1 MKKFDV
7 IIIGSGI
14 GGLSTAVFLSKVFN
28 KRVLVL
34 EQHFKL
40 GGLTHEF
47 KRVVNGI
54 EYNWDVGLHYV
65 GKMQKGEMARKL
77 FDYVSD
83 GKMEWKK
90 MPHLFEVFK
99 YPNYTFKVP
108 SNRDEFL
115 EKLIKEFPEEK
126 DGLIQYFSDVKKIST
141 WTLKKI
147 SPNFFPFWLNIWLRL
162 SARSQNKIG
171 LLTTKEY
178 LDLRFNNDKLK
189 ALLASQ
195 WGNYALPPQK
205 SSFATHGLVINSYLD
220 GGFYPIGG
228 SDTIAKTLIP
238 SITKNGGDCLKNH
251 SVSEIIIENNKAI
264 GVKVDVKKGKNISQE
279 IFNADIIISSA
290 GAVDTFT
297 KLLPNN
303 TIHSKISEINDFP
316 KEQSISTLYIG
327 LKESPE
333 KLGVKGENYWIYDSY
348 DHDDIAND
356 SEAILK
362 GKIRSAYL
370 SFPSLKNPKS
380 KGHTAEIS
388 NIIPFDLFKKWKDE
402 KWMNRG
408 DDYLKFK
415 EEITNSYIDLIVEN
429 IKGFKNIVAY
439 TELSTPL
446 SIRHF
451 TQKNE
456 GEMYGVP
463 AIPRRLN
470 LNWLKPKTEIKNLY
484 LTGSDVASHGIIGA
498 LIGGLLTASVIG
510 GKLGIFK
517 IIYKI
522 IKFSKNNIEQKLT

>member
-1 MKKFDV
+1 LKKFDV

-14 GGLSTAVFLSKVFN
+14 GGLSTAVFLSRVFN

-47 KRVVNGI
+47 KRIVDGV

-65 GKMQKGEMARKL
+65 GKMNEGEMARKL
-77 FDYVSD
+77 FDYISNKNV
-83 GKMEWKK
+83 KWKK
-90 MPHLFEVFK
+90 MPHIFEIFR

-108 SNRDEFL
+108 SDRQEFL
-115 EKLIKEFPEEK
+115 DKLINEFPNEK
-126 DGLIQYFSDVKKIST
+126 KALEQYFIDVEKIST

-147 SPNFFPFWLNIWLRL
+147 SPNFFPYWINIWLRL
-162 SARSQNKIG
+162 SAKSYNKIG
-171 LLTTKEY
+171 ALTTKEY
-178 LDLRFNNDKLK
+178 LDFRFNNNKLK
-189 ALLASQ
+189 ALLSSQ
-195 WGNYALPPQK
+195 WGNYALPPSK
-205 SSFATHGLVINSYLD
+205 SSFATHALVINSYLD
-220 GGFYPIGG
+220 GGYYPIGG
-228 SDTIAKTLIP
+228 SDTIAKSLIP
-238 SITKNGGDCLKNH
+238 SITENSGECLKNH
-251 SVSEIIIENNKAI
+251 SVSEIIIKNNKAV
-264 GVKVDVKKGKNISQE
+264 GVKVDVKKGKKITTE
-279 IFNADIIISSA
+279 IFNADTIISSV
-290 GAVDTFT
+290 GAFDTFT
-297 KLLPNN
+297 RLLPKN
-303 TIHSKISEINDFP
+303 TIHSKLSEINDFP
-316 KEQSISTLYIG
+316 IEQSISTLYIG

-333 KLGVKGENYWIYDSY
+333 RLGVKGENYWIFDSY
-348 DHDDIAND
+348 NHDEIASD
-356 SEAILK
+356 SDAISK

-370 SFPSLKNPKS
+370 SFPSLKNPES

-388 NIIPFDLFKKWKDE
+388 TIVPYNVFKKWKDE

-408 DDYLKFK
+408 EDYLKFK
-415 EEITNSYIDLIVEN
+415 EEITNSYLNLIEEN
-429 IKGFKNIVAY
+429 IKGFKDIVAY

-456 GEMYGVP
+456 GEMYGIP
-463 AIPRRLN
+463 AILKRLE

-522 IKFSKNNIEQKLT
+522 IKFSKK

>member
-1 MKKFDV
+1 LKKFDV

-34 EQHFKL
+34 EQHYKL

-47 KRVVNGI
+47 KRIINGI

-65 GKMQKGEMARKL
+65 GKMQKGEMARHL
-77 FDYVSD
+77 FDYVSNRNV
-83 GKMEWKK
+83 KWKK
-90 MPHLFEVFK
+90 MPHIFEIFK
-99 YPNYTFKVP
+99 YPKYTFKVP
-108 SNRDEFL
+108 SNHNEYL
-115 EKLIKEFPEEK
+115 EKLISEFPEEK
-126 DGLIQYFSDVKKIST
+126 NSLITYFKDLKDVST

-147 SPNFFPFWLNIWLRL
+147 SPNFFPFFLNIWLRL
-162 SARSQNKIG
+162 SAKSHNKIG
-171 LLTTKEY
+171 SLTTKEY
-178 LDLRFNNDKLK
+178 LDLRFNNNKLK
-189 ALLASQ
+189 SLLASQ
-195 WGNYALPPQK
+195 WGNYALSPQK
-205 SSFATHGLVINSYLD
+205 SSFATHALVVNSYLN

-228 SDTIAKTLIP
+228 SDIISESLIP
-238 SITKNGGDCLKNH
+238 SITKNGGECLRNH
-251 SVSEIIIENNKAI
+251 SVSEIIIENKKAV
-264 GVKVDVKKGKNISQE
+264 GVKVDITKGKNISQE
-279 IFNADIIISSA
+279 NFKADIIISSV

-303 TIHSKISEINDFP
+303 TIHSNISEINNFP

-333 KLGVKGENYWIYDSY
+333 KLGVKGENYWIYDSFN
-348 DHDDIAND
+348 HDEIAND

-388 NIIPFDLFKKWKDE
+388 NIISYDIFKKWKDE

-408 DDYLKFK
+408 EDYLKFK
-415 EEITNSYIDLIVEN
+415 EKITNSYLDLIEEN
-429 IKGFKNIVAY
+429 IKGFKDLVAY

-451 TQKNE
+451 TQKNK

-463 AIPRRLN
+463 AIPRRLD

-498 LIGGLLTASVIG
+498 LIGGLLTASMIG

-522 IKFSKNNIEQKLT
+522 IQFSKEKHSK